1 MKKKLRII
9 LFLSLLA
16 CLLCVSANAEEPEDA
31 ERTLII
37 VEEDRSYP
45 RLSAPAEPQGI
56 SVQALT
62 QSSPETLAQAKQAL
76 LEGMQNFKEE
86 IDIRSC
92 GISSDELGDLYV
104 GLAYEHPELFYV
116 KTQWGWSIAYAGS
129 TEVLSVFPSYSIDG
143 KVIPRGQIAQYMP
156 QILQQQAELTQK
168 VEEITA
174 QIGENWTPLQ
184 KALYLHDYIAT
195 HGQYD
200 TISKVDVENEIDER
214 RRDAYGMLID
224 GIGVCQGYTMAYRL
238 LLKRV
243 GIESG
248 TVTSDS
254 MNHVWN
260 LIQIDGSWY
269 HVDVTWDDPTGDL
282 IGLSQHTYFC
292 LSEEKI
298 KTTNNGAHS
307 ATDFKY
313 SLNVK
318 TDDKTFDNYYWAN
331 VDSAFVPLNGKWYY
345 LDYQNGIMQTEAPEQ
360 QGKLEKR
367 IYARWYVWG
376 SSNSWWPGLYSGL
389 SRYND
394 ELIYNTTDTVF
405 RYDPK
410 TGTEQQKVY
419 SLTAAERS
427 DGYICGTVV
436 VGNEL
441 RYLVQQS
448 PYAKEPA
455 ALRVYMLDPY
465 TAVTAGG
472 YSYYLDGKTLQLK
485 RDGAQSGIVIAAW
498 YDADGRMLGT
508 KRLDGPEL
516 TVSVSGA
523 ETVKIFTAAE
533 TTYQPLC
540 KATELSAE

>member
-31 ERTLII
+31 EQTLII

-45 RLSAPAEPQGI
+45 RLLAPAEPQGI

-76 LEGMQNFKEE
+76 LEGMQNFEEE

-116 KTQWGWSIAYAGS
+116 KTQWRLSYYTDSG
-129 TEVLSVFPSYSIDG
+129 EVVSVFPSYSIDG

-200 TISKVDVENEIDER
+200 TISRVDVENKIDER

-238 LLKRV
+238 LLDRV
-243 GIESG
+243 NIKSG
-248 TVTSDS
+248 TVMSDIK
-254 MNHVWN
+254 NHVWN
-260 LIQIDGSWY
+260 LIQIGGSWY

-292 LSEEKI
+292 LSEDKL

-307 ATDFKY
+307 APDFKY

-318 TDDKTFDNYYWAN
+318 TDNKVFDNYYWAN
-331 VDSAFVPLNGKWYY
+331 VDSAFVPLNGAWYY
-345 LDYQNGIMQTEAPEQ
+345 LAYQNGIMRTEAPER
-360 QGKLEKR
+360 QGELEKW
-367 IYARWYVWG
+367 IDARWYVWG

-389 SRYND
+389 SLYND

-410 TGTEQQKVY
+410 TGTEQEVY
-419 SLTAAERS
+419 SLTDAERS
-427 DGYICGTVV
+427 EGYIYGTAV

-441 RYLVQQS
+441 RYVVQQT
-448 PYAKEPA
+448 PNVDEPA
-455 ALRVYMLDPY
+455 PVRIHKLDPY

-472 YSYYLDGKTLQLK
+472 YAYYLDEKTLHLK
-485 RDGAQSGIVIAAW
+485 RDGAQSGSVIAAW
-498 YDADGRMLGT
+498 YATDGQLLGMWF
-508 KRLDGPEL
+508 LNEEEL
-516 TVSVSGA
+516 TANVSGA
-523 ETVKIFTAAE
+523 KTVKIFAAAQ
-533 TTYQPLC
+533 TGYRPLC
-540 KATELSAE
+540 EAILCTVE